1 LAAYVG
7 VGHAIGCNSGTDAL
21 VLALRAAGVGHDD
34 FVAVPAFTFS
44 ATAAAV
50 ELVDAEIVFCDIR
63 EEDFGIDASQLD
75 KWKLNGVKAVI
86 GVNMF
91 GIPCDWDGIRKAT
104 EGQGVVL
111 IEDAAQSM
119 GAMYKGAR
127 SGSLAD
133 IGCTSF
139 YPSKPLSG
147 IGDGGM
153 VFTND
158 PIMAQD
164 IRSISN
170 HGRAIGLN
178 KPYSAIR
185 VGMNSR
191 LDSIQAAVLLERF
204 KDFEIHELPYR
215 NRQASDYFYEL
226 EKCPSIYGQM
236 GYKMPWSWYPL
247 LYPNREE
254 RDEAFLEYGR
264 GDLKWGEHG
273 GARVIYPEP
282 LHLMPAFK
290 HYGHKRGDF
299 PVSESVCDR
308 ILAFPINHHWE
319 ENQCLRFLMSSATS
333 AATASR

>member
-1 LAAYVG
+1 MPTLEKALAEYVG

-21 VLALRAAGVGHDD
+21 VLALRACGIGGDNA

-50 ELVDAEIVFCDIR
+50 ELAGASIVFCDIR
-63 EEDFGIDASQLD
+63 EEDFGIDASKLD
-75 KWKLNGVKAVI
+75 KWKLNGVGAVI

-91 GIPCDWDGIRKAT
+91 GIPCDWVGIEKAT
-104 EGQGVVL
+104 KGSTIVL

-119 GAMYKGAR
+119 GARYRGRR
-127 SGSLAD
+127 SGSLAH

-153 VFTND
+153 VFVND
-158 PIMAQD
+158 PILAQD
-164 IRSISN
+164 IRSIAN

-204 KDFEIHELPYR
+204 KDFESKERPSR
-215 NRQASDYFYEL
+215 KAQALKYYDDFGLSFY
-226 EKCPSIYGQM
+226 IYGT
-236 GYKMPWSWYPL
+236 PAWSWYPV
-247 LYPNREE
+247 LYATETARKNALAE
-254 RDEAFLEYGR
+254 FGQF
-264 GDLKWGEHG
+264 

-282 LHLMPAFK
+282 LHLMPAFR

-299 PVSESVCDR
+299 PVAESVCDR
-308 ILAFPINHHWE
+308 ILAFPIVHHWE
-319 ENQCLRFLMSSATS
+319 DNPCLQSMIYHATS